1 MTEVTLERVDSTYHF
16 KGFNSRGGEIDV
28 DSVGDRDGDPVGV
41 GPMECLLF
49 GLGGCSGI
57 DIVMILTKGRQQI
70 DSFRMRVRGERPSG
84 QGARPYSEI
93 NTHYELTGN
102 LDPLKVLR
110 AVRLSHEKYCSVVK
124 SLEHKTKITY
134 SCTVNGEALE

>member
-16 KGFNSRGGEIDV
+16 RGFNSRGGEINV

-70 DSFRMRVRGERPSG
+70 ESFRMRVAGERPPN
-84 QGARPYSEI
+84 QGATPYSEI
-93 NTHYELTGN
+93 HTHYELTGN
-102 LDPLKVLR
+102 LDPSKVLR